1 MSCKN
6 QIKFSN
12 ASNKVRTIKKTQNK
26 NAMIPFYG
34 LGATVST
41 LQSYKEESLFSTASS
56 KEFPVLI
63 SSTLEG

>member
-1 MSCKN
+1 M
-6 QIKFSN
+6 
-12 ASNKVRTIKKTQNK
+12 T
-26 NAMIPFYG
+26 PFYG